1 MEVILPPSSKFVPK
15 MLREKQKKD
24 EKSIN
29 TMASDTPT
37 ISKRHAPDIDLKKVD
52 AQEMKKDVSHK
63 ILKKEAQQIKESPAS
78 KLPKPVVEQKRDDV
92 QSEVLA
98 LLEREA
104 QQLKEPSIPKGL
116 ESGTELNRADRENMG
131 KEQLLSMMEREAE
144 QLIGPRASG
153 QPSPDPTPD
162 HKRKRDVEKEIKGEE
177 ELSTIYTPA
186 SERFS
191 PGPVSDSKHKEN
203 YEQEVQREEELST
216 LLEREAQQLF
226 QQSAIERLSSTPEYR
241 RVYEEEVENDNWIR
255 RLEREVQES
264 DELTTTTTIE
274 DMTSTQSEPYRF
286 DEEEEEIW
294 LDDDEEWRAMLERE
308 QSELR
313 RERYIEQ
320 YPFPRPK
327 DHIPRREDEY
337 DHDYDNDAFDTDE
350 ELATMLEREAHLII
364 RR

>member
-1 MEVILPPSSKFVPK
+1 MEVILPPPGKFVPR

-29 TMASDTPT
+29 TMATDTPT
-37 ISKRHAPDIDLKKVD
+37 VSKKHAPDTDLKKID

-63 ILKKEAQQIKESPAS
+63 IWKKEAQQMKESPAS
-78 KLPKPVVEQKRDDV
+78 KSPRPVVEQKSNDV

-116 ESGTELNRADRENMG
+116 ELGTELNRADRQNMG
-131 KEQLLSMMEREAE
+131 KEQPLTMMEREAQ
-144 QLIGPRASG
+144 QLIGPTASG
-153 QPSPDPTPD
+153 QPTPEPTPD
-162 HKRKRDVEKEIKGEE
+162 HKRERDVEKEIKGEE
-177 ELSTIYTPA
+177 GLSAIYTPA
-186 SERFS
+186 SELFS
-191 PGPVSDSKHKEN
+191 PGPVSDSKHKVD
-203 YEQEVQREEELST
+203 YEQEIKREEEWST

-226 QQSAIERLSSTPEYR
+226 EQSAIERLSSSPEYR
-241 RVYEEEVENDNWIR
+241 TDYEEEVENDNWIR

-264 DELTTTTTIE
+264 DELTTTTTE

-350 ELATMLEREAHLII
+350 ELAAMLEREAHLII